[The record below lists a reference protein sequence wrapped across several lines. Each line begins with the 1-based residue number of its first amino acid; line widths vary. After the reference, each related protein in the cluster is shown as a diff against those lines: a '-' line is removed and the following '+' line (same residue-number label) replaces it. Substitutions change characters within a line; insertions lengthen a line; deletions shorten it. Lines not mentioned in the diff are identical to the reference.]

1 MIRSLR
7 SDSNL
12 VPDSTRPVMPMLPSG
27 AMTAEGILKIGKI
40 RPWRSYVSAER
51 LSDALRFRLG
61 CQETGERGP
70 ACSYWLTPNGLRFRV
85 DDPITD
91 CASAPV
97 MCRDGSREF
106 VYSHAYAS
114 RLLRHV
120 NMLIYGW
127 TSDAK
132 KQLRFV

>member
-7 SDSNL
+7 SDTAL
-12 VPDSTRPVMPMLPSG
+12 FPDNNRPTTPIPPSG
-27 AMTAEGILKIGKI
+27 AMSAEGILKIAKI

-51 LSDALRFRLG
+51 MSDALRFRLG
-61 CQETGERGP
+61 CQETDERGP

-97 MCRDGSREF
+97 MCRDGSRQF
-106 VYSHAYAS
+106 VYSHEYAS

-127 TSDAK
+127 TSDVK